1 MITNVKKRD
10 GRYAPFQTEKI
21 ARAIYKAAR
30 AAGGDDYETAEVLS
44 VKVAAALERSK
55 NIDRSGS
62 REDGEGLYP
71 VS

>member
-10 GRYAPFQTEKI
+10 GRYAPLQTEKI

-44 VKVAAALERSK
+44 VKVAAALERS
-55 NIDRSGS
+55 
-62 REDGEGLYP
+62 GESEPDVETVQDAVEKY
-71 VS
+71 